1 MVGRGGYL
9 GGKLC
14 YRAPVNSG
22 MASRPSRALRMFERG
37 LLCIL
42 IGAAV
47 LIAPRFLTSP
57 HWRDML
63 AGAHVVGW
71 FALVLGIALVVV
83 DLAQRARGKA
93 R

>member
-1 MVGRGGYL
+1 MT
-9 GGKLC
+9 
-14 YRAPVNSG
+14 
-22 MASRPSRALRMFERG
+22 SRPSRALRTFERG

-47 LIAPRFLTSP
+47 LIAPQFLTSP
-57 HWRDML
+57 HWHDML
-63 AGAHVVGW
+63 AGARVVGW

-83 DLAQRARGKA
+83 DLFQRARRKA

>member
-1 MVGRGGYL
+1 MT
-9 GGKLC
+9 
-14 YRAPVNSG
+14 
-22 MASRPSRALRMFERG
+22 SRPSRALRTFERG

-47 LIAPRFLTSP
+47 LIAPHFLTSP
-57 HWRDML
+57 HWHDML
-63 AGAHVVGW
+63 AGARVAGW

-83 DLAQRARGKA
+83 DLFQRAKRKA

>member
-1 MVGRGGYL
+1 
-9 GGKLC
+9 
-14 YRAPVNSG
+14 
-22 MASRPSRALRMFERG
+22 MFERG

-47 LIAPRFLTSP
+47 LIAPHFLTSP
-57 HWRDML
+57 HWHDML

-71 FALVLGIALVVV
+71 FALVLGLALVVV
-83 DLAQRARGKA
+83 DLFQRARRKV